1 MCVKKSI
8 ASSPT
13 KMDVPYE
20 VILQR
25 RQNFLRDPF
34 KTELPHPPWGLHSFP
49 QAQPGSYNKH
59 KVLDVG
65 NM

>member
-1 MCVKKSI
+1 
-8 ASSPT
+8 
-13 KMDVPYE
+13 MDIPCK

-25 RQNFLRDPF
+25 RQNFLKDPF
-34 KTELPHPPWGLHSFP
+34 KIQLPHPPWGLPSFP

-65 NM
+65 NYNM